1 MPAHGG
7 GLMRI
12 IIAGGGEIGF
22 QLAQDLVLENDV
34 VVIEEN
40 PEIINRFDRLDL
52 QVVHG
57 RPTHPDV
64 LQRVEL
70 NPNDTFIACSQSDE
84 ENIISCLAAKR
95 IGAPRTYCFVTK
107 EEYFRS
113 FSGDNGQGAVLDIDI
128 VIWPQRMLAEEIAR
142 IVLVPRA
149 IDVEFF
155 AGGRVLLLEY
165 RLKASSTLVGKPLA
179 QLQLP
184 RGVLAVAVSNED
196 LRIPTGS
203 TVLHEGEKVVFMG
216 EEHAL
221 LRLQRMFIPEA
232 DQKIRDVTI
241 LGGGTVG
248 LTLAKLLQ
256 READIRLKVV
266 EASPERCELL
276 ASELSSVLVL
286 NGDGT
291 DLELLES
298 EQIYRSDVL
307 VSVTTSDEK
316 NLLASLLARQM
327 KVPKIITRV
336 DRPKNIR
343 LFESVGIDVPLNM
356 RVTAV
361 ETVVNSLQ
369 RTDVQLR
376 ATVEHGKADVL
387 ELPVPKSYA
396 ATKIRDMKPI
406 EGAII
411 GAIVRRN
418 RIIVPHGDD
427 LVKGG
432 DSIFVFCLDSAVE
445 TVRNYF

>member
-1 MPAHGG
+1 
-7 GLMRI
+7 MRI

-22 QLAQDLVLENDV
+22 QLAQDLVRENDV

-52 QVVHG
+52 QVIYG
-57 RPTHPDV
+57 RATHPDV

-70 NPNDTFIACSQSDE
+70 NPNDTFIACSHSDE

-107 EEYFRS
+107 EEYFHS
-113 FSGDNGQGAVLDIDI
+113 FSGDNGQGAVLDIDT

-165 RLKASSTLVGKPLA
+165 RLKASSALVAKPLA
-179 QLQLP
+179 QVQLP
-184 RGVLAVAVSNED
+184 RGVLAVAVSDEES

-216 EEHAL
+216 EDHAL

-256 READIRLKVV
+256 FEDDIRLKVV
-266 EASPERCELL
+266 EVSPERCELL
-276 ASELSSVLVL
+276 ASELTSALVL

-298 EQIYRSDVL
+298 EQIYRSDVI

-387 ELPVPKSYA
+387 ELQVPKPYP

-427 LVKGG
+427 IVKAG